1 MRVVFSNTN
10 ATNCSNIEKEVIPT
24 ERLYHPVLM
33 ALVKRCDY
41 LVATDLLEHARVQ
54 NVEFS
59 FDVQRI
65 LLLIWDSE
73 DLNCASHDMLQMYQQ
88 LLDVAGHQGE
98 GSDAY
103 ESFMTYVEEAL
114 SENDTVLPL
123 YPLCISSNA
132 LFFWL
137 DFGCFVWWRWRC
149 WRR

>member
-65 LLLIWDSE
+65 LLLI
-73 DLNCASHDMLQMYQQ
+73 
-88 LLDVAGHQGE
+88 
-98 GSDAY
+98 
-103 ESFMTYVEEAL
+103 
-114 SENDTVLPL
+114 
-123 YPLCISSNA
+123 
-132 LFFWL
+132 
-137 DFGCFVWWRWRC
+137 
-149 WRR
+149 